1 MNTRQTVKY
10 MDVMVN
16 MFESILH
23 QPVSFAF
30 VFLFSVGLVNMFES
44 EWNKNTKGM
53 NPSTKGIVV
62 VIVVVILWVIVQ
74 WIF

>member
-1 MNTRQTVKY
+1 MNTQQIVKY

-16 MFESILH
+16 MFESILY

-30 VFLFSVGLVNMFES
+30 VFLLSVGLVNMFES

-62 VIVVVILWVIVQ
+62 VIVVVILWIIVQ

>member
-1 MNTRQTVKY
+1 MNTQQIVKY
-10 MDVMVN
+10 MDVM
-16 MFESILH
+16 
-23 QPVSFAF
+23 
-30 VFLFSVGLVNMFES
+30 VNMFES

-62 VIVVVILWVIVQ
+62 VIVVVILWIIVQ